1 MRILDYLKIAVAK
14 GRTEKGAAEIFKKA
28 GFGRY
33 LDPNSRKLT
42 SFDDEE
48 KIAYIYVKPVDVT
61 TYVQNGAADLGV
73 VGKDMLLENSSSL
86 YELLDLGFGKC
97 KLVVAGKENRY
108 PRGKEEALRVA
119 TSYPNIAKAYF
130 GHKNQKI
137 ISVNLGGSVELA
149 PLLGLSDVIVD
160 LVETGRTLR
169 ANDLYV
175 IEEICSVS
183 TKLVSNRVSY
193 RFKHQRV
200 MELVKRLEE
209 VCS

>member
-1 MRILDYLKIAVAK
+1 MDYLKIAVAK

-28 GFGRY
+28 GFGRHV
-33 LDPNSRKLT
+33 DPDSRKLT

-183 TKLVSNRVSY
+183 ARLVSNRVSY

>member
-1 MRILDYLKIAVAK
+1 MDFLKIAVAK

-28 GFGRY
+28 GFGRHV
-33 LDPNSRKLT
+33 DPDSRKLT

-48 KIAYIYVKPVDVT
+48 KIAYIYVKPIDVT

-97 KLVVAGKENRY
+97 KLVVAGKENKY
-108 PRGKEEALRVA
+108 PRDKEETLRVA

-160 LVETGRTLR
+160 LLETGRTLR

-175 IEEICSVS
+175 IEEICTVS
-183 TKLVSNRVSY
+183 AKLVSNRVSY

-209 VCS
+209 VRS

>member
-1 MRILDYLKIAVAK
+1 MDYLKIAVAK

-28 GFGRY
+28 GFGRHV
-33 LDPNSRKLT
+33 DPDSRKLT

-48 KIAYIYVKPVDVT
+48 KIAYIYVKPIDVT

-97 KLVVAGKENRY
+97 KLVVAGKENKY

-130 GHKNQKI
+130 GHKDQKI

-183 TKLVSNRVSY
+183 ARLVSNRVSY